1 MEGVSVIEYQKRID
15 EKPLPKYPSV
25 FKIER
30 TIQELKLQ
38 ALKEAEKEKSQA
50 LREIKTS
57 IEAGRLDREKL
68 INLVKIREFAKEHDI
83 IELQKTV
90 LDVVRELQKTSP
102 AKKITLDLGE
112 MKRIDEGFVVEKSE
126 DGKIRIYEILR

>member
-15 EKPLPKYPSV
+15 EIPLPKYPSV

-38 ALKEAEKEKSQA
+38 ALKEAEKEKSHA

-68 INLVKIREFAKEHDI
+68 INLVKIREFAKKHDI